1 MEKTQVELLAKE
13 AGLEKRA
20 KTVIW
25 SGRIESL
32 ISFAERVAQE
42 EAKDCEEIVRP
53 ISPAIADLI
62 RFKHGLS

>member
-1 MEKTQVELLAKE
+1 MEKTQVELLAQE

-25 SGRIESL
+25 TGRIESL

-42 EAKDCEEIVRP
+42 EAKDC
-53 ISPAIADLI
+53 
-62 RFKHGLS
+62 